1 MTSFGNGT
9 AISSQSLNTAFA
21 NVFNNTYDFSKINCT
36 GDITA
41 TGYITSASYITAT
54 GNITSSANIG
64 WSATTYLTP
73 VTGATNQFG
82 SVKVFGTPTASGWEG
97 YSIAGNAVFMS
108 NATSLGLYDQTN
120 FEWSLLYTRNGST
133 AITFNGVTKVET
145 SNTGATTTG
154 THTATTFSGSGASL
168 TALPAGQLTGTI
180 ANARISGTY
189 TGFTGLTSSGTV
201 EASLGALGTT
211 ATNSLIHFKLSSTTN
226 NGDFLL
232 LTANR
237 LATGTDWTTAAY
249 TIQRLVDA
257 TYMGFIRFGDGA
269 SGQNVQIGVN
279 ATKYLSVSSTAT
291 NVTGLL
297 TVDNIWNTSTATTT
311 LTGFQYVVRSTGGLG
326 NYAHFTSMRE
336 GKRNIVTIADSGTL
350 IDQLN
355 PVTYQAKID
364 ETDDEISAGW
374 KDRDLEYGFIAEEVA
389 EVGTGFLAQYMDDGE
404 GNLKP
409 AGWKWQGVVS
419 VLVAEVQSVRK
430 RLEELEKA

>member
-36 GDITA
+36 GNITA

-64 WSATTYLTP
+64 WSATTYLNP
-73 VTGATNQFG
+73 VSGASQFG
-82 SVKVFGTPTASGWEG
+82 SVQVQGDPNGTGWQG
-97 YSIAGNAVFMS
+97 YNIAGT
-108 NATSLGLYDQTN
+108 ATFISAGGIYGLFDDTN
-120 FEWSLLYTRNGST
+120 NEWGIQITRNGTT
-133 AITFNGVTKVET
+133 AIYHDGSVKLQT
-145 SNTGATTTG
+145 SASGATTTG
-154 THTATTFSGSGASL
+154 THIATTFSGSGASL
-168 TALPAGQLTGTI
+168 TALPAGELTGTV
-180 ANARISGTY
+180 ANARISGAY

-211 ATNSLIHFKLSSTTN
+211 ATNSLIHFKLSSTTS
-226 NGDFLL
+226 NGDYLL

-237 LATGTDWTTAAY
+237 LATGTNWETAAY
-249 TIQRLVDA
+249 TIQRLVDT

-279 ATKYLSVSSTAT
+279 ATKYLAVSSTAT

-297 TVDNIWNTSTATTT
+297 TADNIWNTSTATATMT
-311 LTGFQYVVRSTGGLG
+311 AFQNVVRSTGV
-326 NYAHFTSMRE
+326 YPAYYHFTSMRE
-336 GKRNIVTIADSGTL
+336 GKRNIVTITDSGTL

-355 PVTYQAKID
+355 PVTYQAKIN

-430 RLEELEKA
+430 RLEELEKV

>member
-1 MTSFGNGT
+1 
-9 AISSQSLNTAFA
+9 L
-21 NVFNNTYDFSKINCT
+21 
-36 GDITA
+36 
-41 TGYITSASYITAT
+41 
-54 GNITSSANIG
+54 
-64 WSATTYLTP
+64 
-73 VTGATNQFG
+73 
-82 SVKVFGTPTASGWEG
+82 
-97 YSIAGNAVFMS
+97 
-108 NATSLGLYDQTN
+108 
-120 FEWSLLYTRNGST
+120 
-133 AITFNGVTKVET
+133 
-145 SNTGATTTG
+145 
-154 THTATTFSGSGASL
+154 
-168 TALPAGQLTGTI
+168 
-180 ANARISGTY
+180 
-189 TGFTGLTSSGTV
+189 TGLTSSGTV

-211 ATNSLIHFKLSSTTN
+211 ATNSLIHFKLTSTTN
-226 NGDFLL
+226 NNDFLL

-237 LATGTDWTTAAY
+237 LANGTTWDSAAY

-279 ATKYLSVSSTAT
+279 ATKYLAVSSTAT

-297 TVDNIWNTSTATTT
+297 TADNIWNTSTATTT
-311 LTGFQYVVRSTGGLG
+311 LTGFQYVVRSTGAFPAY
-326 NYAHFTSMRE
+326 NHFTSMRE

-430 RLEELEKA
+430 RLEELEKV